1 LSKICQIKH
10 QLKAFTLKN
19 IFISRAFT
27 AYQATALITHQLKEA
42 IKKYNAKLVILS
54 DIAGFFWMLTSNSPM
69 TRKKS

>member
-1 LSKICQIKH
+1 MH
-10 QLKAFTLKN
+10 QLNPKQALNN

-54 DIAGFFWMLTSNSPM
+54 DIAGFFWM
-69 TRKKS
+69 